1 MTNIFFKLISKLQ
14 SLVKKI
20 FFLIYYII
28 LLFDKIIHLIF
39 RKRILYWF
47 KEFFE
52 KDSYKKKNILG
63 RDIIFFTPNEITD
76 WRINTFFTKEPETLE
91 WIDSFKGEKIVFW
104 DIGANIGLYSL
115 YAAIKHPNIEIVS
128 FEPSVNNL
136 RILSRNIYKNNF
148 FKQIK
153 IFQLPLS
160 EQENTFSNM
169 NEMEFIE
176 GWSMSTFGE
185 SKDFEGSIF
194 KPNHAYKLFG
204 KKINYLL
211 DKKILKFPNYIKIDV
226 DGIEHKILLG
236 ANNHLKNNDLKSLS
250 IELNENYDEQF
261 NSVNNLMI
269 KNNFTIKQRKQG
281 KIQKDQ
287 KFLKTFNFI
296 FDKIQS

>member
-1 MTNIFFKLISKLQ
+1 LTNIFFKLISKLQ

-28 LLFDKIIHLIF
+28 LLFDKIIHLIL

-63 RDIIFFTPNEITD
+63 RNIIFFTPNEITD

-204 KKINYLL
+204 TNINYLL

>member
-28 LLFDKIIHLIF
+28 LLFDKIIHLIL

-63 RDIIFFTPNEITD
+63 QDIIFFTPNEITD

-204 KKINYLL
+204 TNINYLL

>member
-28 LLFDKIIHLIF
+28 LLFDKIFHLIL

-52 KDSYKKKNILG
+52 KDSYKKKSILG
-63 RDIIFFTPNEITD
+63 QDIIFFTPNEITD

-204 KKINYLL
+204 TNINYLL

-269 KNNFTIKQRKQG
+269 ENNFTIKQRKQG

>member
-28 LLFDKIIHLIF
+28 LLFDKIIHLIL

-204 KKINYLL
+204 TNINYLL

-269 KNNFTIKQRKQG
+269 KNNFTIKQRNQG

-296 FDKIQS
+296 FDKI

>member
-28 LLFDKIIHLIF
+28 LLFDKIIHLIL

-63 RDIIFFTPNEITD
+63 QDIIFFTPNEITD

-91 WIDSFKGEKIVFW
+91 WIDSFKGEKIIFW

-204 KKINYLL
+204 TNINYLL

>member
-28 LLFDKIIHLIF
+28 LLFDKIVHLIL

-52 KDSYKKKNILG
+52 KDSYKKKSILG
-63 RDIIFFTPNEITD
+63 QDIIFFTPNEITD

-204 KKINYLL
+204 TNINYLL

-269 KNNFTIKQRKQG
+269 ENNFTIKQRKQG

>member
-204 KKINYLL
+204 TNINYLL

-296 FDKIQS
+296 FDKI

>member
-28 LLFDKIIHLIF
+28 LLFDKIIHLIL

-63 RDIIFFTPNEITD
+63 RNIIFFTPNEITD

-204 KKINYLL
+204 TNINYLL

>member
-1 MTNIFFKLISKLQ
+1 LTNIFFKLISKLQ

-52 KDSYKKKNILG
+52 KDSYKKKSILG

-204 KKINYLL
+204 TNINYLL

>member
-28 LLFDKIIHLIF
+28 LLFDKIIHLIL

-204 KKINYLL
+204 TNINYLL